1 MSSQTMGPIIGVG
14 VALVVSARRILAGAA
29 ASQVEIAA

>member
-14 VALVVSARRILAGAA
+14 VALVVSAHRILASAA
-29 ASQVEIAA
+29 DSQVEISA